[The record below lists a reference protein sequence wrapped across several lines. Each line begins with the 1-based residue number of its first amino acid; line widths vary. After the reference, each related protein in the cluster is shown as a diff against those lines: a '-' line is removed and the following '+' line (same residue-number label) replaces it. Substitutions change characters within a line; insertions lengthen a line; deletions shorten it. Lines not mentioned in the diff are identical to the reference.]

1 MEDRTVYTLNNYAA
15 RHGKEKNLAGSKLN
29 LKIAEKWAQEG
40 KKDVLKQGRK
50 GTRSAGEDNYYKI
63 DVGAKLKRTKNDII
77 PE

>member
-1 MEDRTVYTLNNYAA
+1 M
-15 RHGKEKNLAGSKLN
+15 
-29 LKIAEKWAQEG
+29 AEKWAQEG